1 MFPSIIDILILPHA
15 VRSRISLESL
25 SSRESRVRWTRV
37 ASIYFF
43 VYFLSQFAEGI
54 VFSAICYT
62 SVESTQLFIPRII
75 RTFRGNRNWI
85 PPPRTEQLFSLW
97 IASNWT
103 RGTSRLTSRE
113 RGREKQRGRGRREA
127 VGGTNKF
134 NIGQMERR
142 KVLETMGTG
151 DGKGNVVAFVTR
163 CIRCCPM
170 GGGGRR

>member
-1 MFPSIIDILILPHA
+1 MDTRCVHLFLCLLSFSI
-15 VRSRISLESL
+15 RERKLEE
-25 SSRESRVRWTRV
+25 SSNR
-37 ASIYFF
+37 
-43 VYFLSQFAEGI
+43 LLGHLLH
-54 VFSAICYT
+54 
-62 SVESTQLFIPRII
+62 ESTQLFIPRII

-113 RGREKQRGRGRREA
+113 RGREKQREREGGRGRGRREA

-163 CIRCCPM
+163 CIRCYPM

>member
-1 MFPSIIDILILPHA
+1 MRPF
-15 VRSRISLESL
+15 ISLS
-25 SSRESRVRWTRV
+25 T
-37 ASIYFF
+37 F
-43 VYFLSQFAEGI
+43 FLSQFAEGSSKEARI

>member
-15 VRSRISLESL
+15 ASKSL
-25 SSRESRVRWTRV
+25 SSRESRWTRD
-37 ASIYFF
+37 ACPLI
-43 VYFLSQFAEGI
+43 FLSSFFLSLEPYSRSFVIQASSQR
-54 VFSAICYT
+54 FSFHGLIPYV
-62 SVESTQLFIPRII
+62 SRKPKLDSTASGGAQLS
-75 RTFRGNRNWI
+75 
-85 PPPRTEQLFSLW
+85 SLW

-103 RGTSRLTSRE
+103 RASRLTRE
-113 RGREKQRGRGRREA
+113 RGRRS
-127 VGGTNKF
+127 KF

-142 KVLETMGTG
+142 KVLETMGKG